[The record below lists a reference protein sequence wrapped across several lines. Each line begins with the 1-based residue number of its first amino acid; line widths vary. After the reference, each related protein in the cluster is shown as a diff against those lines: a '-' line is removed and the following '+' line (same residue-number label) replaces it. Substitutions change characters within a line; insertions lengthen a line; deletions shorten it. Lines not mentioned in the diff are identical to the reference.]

1 MMPPEHSL
9 RLTVIAAVTA
19 LAGLI
24 AVQMVLL
31 MDAFELKQQAFRQ
44 NVNAALSAA
53 SVRLAA
59 GETLVTAYTVG
70 SGAEVREDSMVFGSV
85 DTPQRVQ
92 VHVFSKSGDE
102 RTILDGQKSHG
113 RHAAGLGDSVGQHG
127 RMMVRF
133 DDDSVKTVVRFE
145 GAVTPGMATR
155 TGDDRARQVFVSRVI
170 ENLWVTAQRP
180 IEERI
185 SRGALDSVL
194 DRSLEDAGITLTYS
208 SGVLDGNDSL
218 HLAQPPSS
226 ARELVASPYRA
237 PLFLY
242 EGPGNRLVVHFPGR
256 QLYLLQQL
264 WPVLLASVVFL
275 GAIITGFVA
284 GLRVIVRQR
293 QLARSMVD
301 FINNMTH
308 EFKTPLSTVTLATEA
323 IQRADVVG
331 RKTKVLQYNR
341 MIAEES
347 LRMKSQVDR
356 ILNLAQ
362 LEEGETELQTTN
374 VDMHALL
381 EDAIRAFT
389 VQVEARGGRILREL
403 RAARPVVRGDPVHLL
418 NIVHSLLDN
427 ANKYSPDAPVVTIAT
442 VNTPGSLLVR
452 VSDQGKGIPA
462 EHQER
467 VFEKYYRVPTGNLH
481 EVRGFGIGLSY
492 VKRIVEL
499 HGGAIRLQSQPGTG
513 TTVTLTLPLVPS
525 PGETT

>member
-9 RLTVIAAVTA
+9 RLTVIAVVTA

-24 AVQMVLL
+24 VVQMVLL

-44 NVNAALSAA
+44 NVNAALGAA
-53 SVRLAA
+53 SVRLSA
-59 GETLVTAYTVG
+59 GEALVTAFKVE
-70 SGAEVREDSMVFGSV
+70 SGAGVRRDSLVFNV
-85 DTPQRVQ
+85 DPPQQIQLR
-92 VHVFSKSGDE
+92 VFSKSGE
-102 RTILDGQKSHG
+102 HGTIRDSLTPQAQ
-113 RHAAGLGDSVGQHG
+113 RAAVLGDSGKHPG
-127 RMMVRF
+127 KMMYRLEAE
-133 DDDSVKTVVRFE
+133 SLKTVVRFE
-145 GAVTPGMATR
+145 GASPPGMATR
-155 TGDDRARQVFVSRVI
+155 SGDDRAKQVFVSRVI
-170 ENLWVTAQRP
+170 DNLWVTAQRP
-180 IEERI
+180 IEQRI
-185 SRGALDSVL
+185 TRAALDSVL
-194 DRSLEDAGITLTYS
+194 RRSLEDAGITLTYS
-208 SGVLDGNDSL
+208 SGILDGNDSL

-226 ARELVASPYRA
+226 AMELAASPYRA

-256 QLYLLQQL
+256 QLFLLQQL

-275 GAIITGFVA
+275 GAVITGFVA
-284 GLRVIVRQR
+284 GLRVIVRQH

-323 IQRADVVG
+323 IQRPDVVG
-331 RKTKVLQYNR
+331 RKAKVLQYNR

-362 LEEGETELQTTN
+362 LEEGETELQTAN
-374 VDMHALL
+374 VNMHALL
-381 EDAIRAFT
+381 EDAVRAFT
-389 VQVEARGGRILREL
+389 VQVEARGGRIVREL
-403 RAARPVVRGDPVHLL
+403 RAAHTVVRGDPVHLL

-427 ANKYSPDAPVVTIAT
+427 ANKYSPDAPVITIAT
-442 VNTPGSLLVR
+442 MNTPGSLLLR
-452 VSDQGKGIPA
+452 VSDQGKGIPR

-499 HGGAIRLQSQPGTG
+499 HGGTIRLQSQPDTG